1 MNRSLWT
8 SYQPATR
15 TAFSAL
21 AQRHGLKMRW
31 RDDVPFELVCTYP
44 VQPCL
49 LLEFTLALE
58 KGAIHCWGE
67 GWALDGIAIGR
78 PDEGMPRDL
87 NQALDALI
95 DGADRVLIRTALGAT
110 TPFWVSLQVFKD
122 DRWRT
127 VRRQVGLPWPPVWQ
141 RCHLMNHG

>member
-1 MNRSLWT
+1 
-8 SYQPATR
+8 
-15 TAFSAL
+15 
-21 AQRHGLKMRW
+21 MRW

-44 VQPCL
+44 VQPRL
-49 LLEFTLALE
+49 SLEFTLALE

-78 PDEGMPRDL
+78 ANQGVPHDL
-87 NQALDALI
+87 GEALDALI
-95 DGADRVLIRTALGAT
+95 DGAGRVLTRTACGT
-110 TPFWVSLQVFKD
+110 TSPFWVSLQVFKH

-141 RCHLMNHG
+141 RRHLMNHG